1 MKTILKFAA
10 AATLAGALAAGMG
23 SPAQARHGRN
33 TAAAIGFGA
42 GALVGAAA
50 VNAAHNGYYGP
61 RYGAAG
67 PYAYGYGYYAEPGY
81 GAYAYA
87 PDAYEYGSKPMCVIQ
102 GSYGHEYDTSFC

>member
-23 SPAQARHGRN
+23 SPAQARHGCN
-33 TAAAIGFGA
+33 TTAAIGFGA

-50 VNAAHNGYYGP
+50 TNAANSGYYGT
-61 RYGAAG
+61 R
-67 PYAYGYGYYAEPGY
+67 YYATGHHAYYAKPGY
-81 GAYAYA
+81 RAYAYA
-87 PDAYEYGSKPMCVIQ
+87 PRPSEYSSRPMCVIQ